1 MKILALET
9 TERTGSVAVA
19 DGGNVLLEIE
29 LSHSQRSAQSLAP
42 AMRDL
47 LSQVGWRPDD
57 VQLTAVSQGP
67 GSFTGLRIGIATAK
81 LFAYATGGELLGV
94 DTLAVIADGA
104 PDDVAELSVVQD
116 AQRGELVARRFARRS
131 DGWFEPQEPE
141 RLLDGESWLSQ
152 LRPGQVVAGPGL
164 VRWVDRLPSQV
175 RTLPP
180 SCWTPR
186 ASEVA
191 RRAGYEYGQ
200 GRRDDL
206 WRLGPRYSR
215 RSAAEEKWDKKT
227 GC

>member
-19 DGGNVLLEIE
+19 DGGNVLLEME

-81 LFAYATGGELLGV
+81 LFAYATGGELLGI
-94 DTLAVIADGA
+94 DTLAVIADGS
-104 PDDVAELSVVQD
+104 PDEVAELSVVQD
-116 AQRGELVARRFARRS
+116 AQRGELVVRRFARRS
-131 DGWFEPQEPE
+131 DGWFEPREPE

-152 LRPGQVVAGPGL
+152 LTPDQVISGPGL
-164 VRWVDRLPSQV
+164 VRWVGRLPSQV
-175 RTLPP
+175 RTLPS

-191 RRAGYEYGQ
+191 RRAAYEYDR

-215 RSAAEEKWDKKT
+215 RSAAEEKWDKKA

>member
-9 TERTGSVAVA
+9 TEKIGSVAA
-19 DGGNVLLEIE
+19 AIDGNVLLEME
-29 LSHSQRSAQSLAP
+29 LSHTQRSAQSLAP

-47 LSQVGWRPDD
+47 LGRVGWRPDE

-67 GSFTGLRIGIATAK
+67 GSFTGLRIGIASAK
-81 LFAYATGGELLGV
+81 LFAYATGGALLGV
-94 DTLAVIADGA
+94 DTLAVIAGA
-104 PDDVAELSVVQD
+104 SPDDVSEVSVVQD

-141 RLLDGESWLSQ
+141 RLLDGPSWLSQ
-152 LRPGQVVAGPGL
+152 LTPGQVVSGPGL
-164 VRWVDRLPSQV
+164 ARWIDRLPSHV
-175 RTLPP
+175 RALATH
-180 SCWTPR
+180 CWTPR

-191 RRAGYEYGQ
+191 RRAAYDFAQ

-206 WRLGPRYSR
+206 WRLGPHYSR